1 MSRIQPDA
9 ILTGFPTKTHIQRVA
24 LEPLGAGPLGAGP
37 PGAGPPGAG
46 MTKIIVQLDFYYY
59 TTYSTKH
66 YICKERVA

>member
-24 LEPLGAGPLGAGP
+24 LEPLGAGP
-37 PGAGPPGAG
+37 PGAG
-46 MTKIIVQLDFYYY
+46 MTKIVVQLDFYYY